1 MAPDTAYTGRPYQSA
16 EPYLATRTDIRAFAE
31 ALGDPN
37 PVYRDPAA
45 ARALGYS
52 DIIAPPTFVVTV
64 AGMVTRTLLED
75 PGFGFDG
82 GQAIHHSQRIVQH
95 RPIVA
100 GDLLSTRSVLER
112 LERVGGYHRLTLRS
126 EVRDERGGDVC
137 VVVTVVLGPEGP
149 TGPADEETA
158 APAAG

>member
-1 MAPDTAYTGRPYQSA
+1 MAPDAAYTGRLFHSA

-31 ALGDPN
+31 AVRDPN

-45 ARALGYS
+45 ARALGYA

-75 PGFGFDG
+75 PGFGFDTT
-82 GQAIHHSQRIVQH
+82 QAIHHSQRVVPR

-100 GDLLSTRSVLER
+100 GDQLSTTSVLER

-126 EVRDERGGDVC
+126 EVRDEDGGDVC
-137 VVVTVVLGPEGP
+137 TVVTVVLGP
-149 TGPADEETA
+149 
-158 APAAG
+158 

>member
-1 MAPDTAYTGRPYQSA
+1 MAPDATYTGRPYRSA

-31 ALGDPN
+31 AVGDPN

-45 ARALGYS
+45 ARALGYP

-64 AGMVTRTLLED
+64 AGMVTRILLED

-82 GQAIHHSQRIVQH
+82 GQMIHHSQRVVQH
-95 RPIVA
+95 RPVVA

-112 LERVGGYHRLTLRS
+112 LERVGGYDRLTLRS
-126 EVRDERGGDVC
+126 DVCDERGGDVC
-137 VVVTVVLGPEGP
+137 TVVTVVLGPGGP
-149 TGPADEETA
+149 TDPVDEGAGPA
-158 APAAG
+158 